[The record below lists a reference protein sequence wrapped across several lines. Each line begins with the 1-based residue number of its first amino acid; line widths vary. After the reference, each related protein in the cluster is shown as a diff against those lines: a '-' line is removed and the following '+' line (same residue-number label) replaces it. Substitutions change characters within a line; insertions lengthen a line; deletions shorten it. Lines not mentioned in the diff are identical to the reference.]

1 MSTQGTVPA
10 NMKSLTQR
18 GQSGNTI
25 SLTQARLKLIQTEL
39 QCIVYSQVREQS

>member
-10 NMKSLTQR
+10 NIKSLKQR

-25 SLTQARLKLIQTEL
+25 SHTKAGLKLIKAEL